1 MIELFAPLLLFA
13 VGFAYVRR
21 SATLAARGQPVPWWR
36 QLCFGLGLLI
46 LLVTDV
52 PPLSGLAEELV
63 VAHMVQHLLIGDL
76 AALAIAIGLTGPLL
90 QPILRLPGLGWLR
103 HLSNPLI
110 ALPLWILNLYLWH
123 LGALYQGVLDSSAL
137 HFTQHFGFL
146 TFGVIM
152 WMPLVGPLPTP
163 KWFGNGA
170 KLIYVIAV
178 RFAGAVLANVLL
190 WSGSPLYPDYGPT
203 EAQHGLSGLADQGAA
218 GAVMM
223 VEGGLVTL
231 AIFAWLFF
239 RWARQDTERQELID
253 LAERRGVPLDPERA
267 SRAAS
272 AGRAEEL
279 AARIRNQPA
288 GRSLLD
294 H

>member
-1 MIELFAPLLLFA
+1 MIELLAPLLLLA

-21 SATLAARGQPVPWWR
+21 SVTLGARGQPVPWWR

-63 VAHMVQHLLIGDL
+63 VAHMAQHLLIGDL
-76 AALAIAIGLTGPLL
+76 AALGIAVGLTGPLL
-90 QPILRLPGLGWLR
+90 QPLLRLPGLGWLR
-103 HLSNPLI
+103 FLGNPLI

-137 HFTQHFGFL
+137 HFAQHFGFL

-152 WMPLVGPLPTP
+152 WMPVVGPLPTP
-163 KWFGNGA
+163 SWFGNGA

-178 RFAGAVLANVLL
+178 RFSGAVLANVLI
-190 WSGSPLYPDYGPT
+190 WSGSVLYPDYGPT
-203 EAQHGLSGLADQGAA
+203 EADHGISSLADQGAA

-231 AIFAWLFF
+231 GLFVWLFF

-253 LAERRGVPLDPERA
+253 LAERHGVPLDPERA
-267 SRAAS
+267 ARAAS

-279 AARIRNQPA
+279 AARIRSQPA
-288 GRSLLD
+288 GR
-294 H
+294 